1 MKTHP
6 SNLLQVTLVCL
17 VLFFSFSCNKDSDL
31 LAEYVVEKPH
41 SLLVNDVVVTLANNP
56 IVIDPLSNDSFTEPE
71 KVVITEVTPP
81 KMGTA
86 VVNEDNT
93 ITYTPDTDQTGTDEF
108 DYSTSVTNPDNT
120 VSKETGSVTVT
131 VTDKTSPDSSIDW
144 GELKAFPT
152 AYGAGA
158 YTSGG
163 RGGTVYVVSNLNNSG
178 VGSFRQ
184 AAEAKGART
193 IVFSV
198 SGTIELTS
206 TLNINNGDLTIA
218 GQTAPDGGITLTGSW
233 IRFYNADN
241 VIMRY
246 IRIRPDYNT
255 STEGDAVNFLN
266 CSDVILDHVSVS
278 WGSDEVL
285 SVTGDSDRI
294 TIQRT
299 LIAEGKTGS
308 ILGDSDNPGLSDNLS
323 IHTSLYYNI
332 THRFPNLN
340 TTTRGDILNNVI
352 FNWKYRLSTNMG
364 GQKLNHI
371 NNYYS
376 QGCLT
381 EWDSNGARMRLDF
394 KGSIPSIYTSG
405 NLVMPTLQTSTNS
418 NNWNMWQFFVDTNY
432 NGTSVAGRSPLP
444 TAFESKSSFPLLGS
458 PLPLLT
464 AQKAF
469 DDVTNDVGANKRIDE
484 FGNIKNSQDDID
496 AIYLSNVIKG
506 VCVNYESGSNATYNK
521 TPYYIAFQNKVSNTP
536 LASHNDNYDTDKDG
550 MPDAWEI
557 AKFGDISKAPNGDE
571 NGNGYTNIEEYISL
585 ID

>member
-1 MKTHP
+1 
-6 SNLLQVTLVCL
+6 
-17 VLFFSFSCNKDSDL
+17 
-31 LAEYVVEKPH
+31 
-41 SLLVNDVVVTLANNP
+41 
-56 IVIDPLSNDSFTEPE
+56 
-71 KVVITEVTPP
+71 
-81 KMGTA
+81 
-86 VVNEDNT
+86 
-93 ITYTPDTDQTGTDEF
+93 
-108 DYSTSVTNPDNT
+108 
-120 VSKETGSVTVT
+120 
-131 VTDKTSPDSSIDW
+131 
-144 GELKAFPT
+144 
-152 AYGAGA
+152 
-158 YTSGG
+158 
-163 RGGTVYVVSNLNNSG
+163 
-178 VGSFRQ
+178 
-184 AAEAKGART
+184 
-193 IVFSV
+193 
-198 SGTIELTS
+198 
-206 TLNINNGDLTIA
+206 
-218 GQTAPDGGITLTGSW
+218 
-233 IRFYNADN
+233 
-241 VIMRY
+241 MRY

-418 NNWNMWQFFVDTNY
+418 NNWNMWQFFVDTN
-432 NGTSVAGRSPLP
+432 
-444 TAFESKSSFPLLGS
+444 
-458 PLPLLT
+458 
-464 AQKAF
+464 
-469 DDVTNDVGANKRIDE
+469 
-484 FGNIKNSQDDID
+484 
-496 AIYLSNVIKG
+496 
-506 VCVNYESGSNATYNK
+506 
-521 TPYYIAFQNKVSNTP
+521 
-536 LASHNDNYDTDKDG
+536 
-550 MPDAWEI
+550 
-557 AKFGDISKAPNGDE
+557 
-571 NGNGYTNIEEYISL
+571 
-585 ID
+585 